1 MKKMAS
7 ASIAILSVSALFLA
21 LGNHSLQPVTGPI
34 KVKAQDKALDSN
46 SEEQAP
52 LLSQIDT
59 SSKIQPG
66 AKIAVVSKSKKGQ
79 FWSLVQK
86 GMEQA
91 VSDVNEAY
99 NFEKDDK
106 ITMTF
111 EGSSDETDV
120 ESQVNTLDAVIAEN
134 PDVVCVSAG
143 DSESCQAQLESAR
156 DNGIP
161 VVTFDSDVSSED
173 LVSAYCGTDNQKLG
187 DIAAKRMAHYLS
199 NHGTVA
205 VFSPQ
210 EKTLSS
216 KSRVEAFQESIA
228 DYPGIEVVQVIY
240 SDQVDDMEAAIKGV
254 LEIYPKLDGI
264 FCTNGDISDL
274 CLSLVQD
281 AGRDSIIFIGT
292 DANRMLSVMVLR
304 WAPFPKSLMRLDI
317 RPSLQHSRLPLK
329 IHFPANRPLFLI
341 QPGLIPPLWMIPI
354 TLTTSMSRSPRIA
367 GFCKVYKNFA
377 LL

>member
-21 LGNHSLQPVTGPI
+21 LGNHSVQSITDPV
-34 KVKAQDKALDSN
+34 KVNAQDEASEQDSEGQD
-46 SEEQAP
+46 SP
-52 LLSQIDT
+52 LSQIDT
-59 SSKIQPG
+59 SMDLKPG
-66 AKIAVVSKSKKGQ
+66 TKIAVVSKSKKGQ
-79 FWSLVQK
+79 FWDLVQK

-91 VSDVNEAY
+91 VSDVNDAY

-156 DNGIP
+156 ENGIP

-173 LVSAYCGTDNQKLG
+173 LVAAYCGTDNQKLG
-187 DIAAKRMAHYLS
+187 DIAAKRMAHYLK

-210 EKTLSS
+210 EKTLSC
-216 KSRVEAFQESIA
+216 KARVEAFQESIA

-240 SDQVDDMEAAIKGV
+240 SDQVDDMEAAIRGV

-281 AGRDSIIFIGT
+281 AGRDSITFIGT
-292 DANRMLSVMVLR
+292 DATSAQQDAIRNVTEVGTISQQPYAIGYQTILAALQATTEGITSSEKTTL
-304 WAPFPKSLMRLDI
+304 LD
-317 RPSLQHSRLPLK
+317 
-329 IHFPANRPLFLI
+329 PAWI
-341 QPGLIPPLWMIPI
+341 D
-354 TLTTSMSRSPRIA
+354 A
-367 GFCKVYKNFA
+367 DA
-377 LL
+377 LEDSYYADYIYE

>member
-199 NHGTVA
+199 SHGTVA

-292 DANRMLSVMVLR
+292 DATSAQQDAIRDGAEVGTLSQKPYEIGYQTILAALHTTTEDSFSSKQTTLFDPA
-304 WAPFPKSLMRLDI
+304 WIDTTALDDSYYADYI
-317 RPSLQHSRLPLK
+317 
-329 IHFPANRPLFLI
+329 
-341 QPGLIPPLWMIPI
+341 
-354 TLTTSMSRSPRIA
+354 
-367 GFCKVYKNFA
+367 YE
-377 LL
+377 

>member
-1 MKKMAS
+1 M
-7 ASIAILSVSALFLA
+7 
-21 LGNHSLQPVTGPI
+21 
-34 KVKAQDKALDSN
+34 
-46 SEEQAP
+46 
-52 LLSQIDT
+52 
-59 SSKIQPG
+59 
-66 AKIAVVSKSKKGQ
+66 
-79 FWSLVQK
+79 
-86 GMEQA
+86 
-91 VSDVNEAY
+91 
-99 NFEKDDK
+99 
-106 ITMTF
+106 
-111 EGSSDETDV
+111 
-120 ESQVNTLDAVIAEN
+120 IAEN

-143 DSESCQAQLESAR
+143 DSESCQAQLESAKE
-156 DNGIP
+156 NGIP

-292 DANRMLSVMVLR
+292 DATSAQQDAIRDGAEVGTLSQKPYELGYQTVL
-304 WAPFPKSLMRLDI
+304 AALQTTTEDPFSGKQTTLLD
-317 RPSLQHSRLPLK
+317 
-329 IHFPANRPLFLI
+329 PAWI
-341 QPGLIPPLWMIPI
+341 DTT
-354 TLTTSMSRSPRIA
+354 TLDDPYYADYI
-367 GFCKVYKNFA
+367 YE
-377 LL
+377 

>member
-264 FCTNGDISDL
+264 SVRTVIFLIYACLL
-274 CLSLVQD
+274 CRTQAVIPSFLLAQMPHQP
-281 AGRDSIIFIGT
+281 
-292 DANRMLSVMVLR
+292 NRMLSVMVLR
-304 WAPFPKSLMRLDI
+304 WAPFSQKPYEIGYQTILAALQTTTEDSFSSKQTTLFDPAWIDTTALDDPYYTDYI
-317 RPSLQHSRLPLK
+317 
-329 IHFPANRPLFLI
+329 
-341 QPGLIPPLWMIPI
+341 
-354 TLTTSMSRSPRIA
+354 
-367 GFCKVYKNFA
+367 YE
-377 LL
+377 

>member
-240 SDQVDDMEAAIKGV
+240 SDQVDDMEAAHYRHKEMGCICFENEAMGIYFIQDPDGYWI
-254 LEIYPKLDGI
+254 EI
-264 FCTNGDISDL
+264 
-274 CLSLVQD
+274 V
-281 AGRDSIIFIGT
+281 
-292 DANRMLSVMVLR
+292 
-304 WAPFPKSLMRLDI
+304 
-317 RPSLQHSRLPLK
+317 
-329 IHFPANRPLFLI
+329 PA
-341 QPGLIPPLWMIPI
+341 
-354 TLTTSMSRSPRIA
+354 
-367 GFCKVYKNFA
+367 
-377 LL
+377 

>member
-187 DIAAKRMAHYLS
+187 DIAGLPGEYCRLS
-199 NHGTVA
+199 W
-205 VFSPQ
+205 
-210 EKTLSS
+210 
-216 KSRVEAFQESIA
+216 
-228 DYPGIEVVQVIY
+228 Y
-240 SDQVDDMEAAIKGV
+240 
-254 LEIYPKLDGI
+254 
-264 FCTNGDISDL
+264 
-274 CLSLVQD
+274 
-281 AGRDSIIFIGT
+281 
-292 DANRMLSVMVLR
+292 
-304 WAPFPKSLMRLDI
+304 
-317 RPSLQHSRLPLK
+317 
-329 IHFPANRPLFLI
+329 
-341 QPGLIPPLWMIPI
+341 
-354 TLTTSMSRSPRIA
+354 
-367 GFCKVYKNFA
+367 
-377 LL
+377 

>member
-1 MKKMAS
+1 
-7 ASIAILSVSALFLA
+7 
-21 LGNHSLQPVTGPI
+21 
-34 KVKAQDKALDSN
+34 
-46 SEEQAP
+46 
-52 LLSQIDT
+52 
-59 SSKIQPG
+59 
-66 AKIAVVSKSKKGQ
+66 
-79 FWSLVQK
+79 
-86 GMEQA
+86 
-91 VSDVNEAY
+91 
-99 NFEKDDK
+99 
-106 ITMTF
+106 MTF

-281 AGRDSIIFIGT
+281 ADRDSIIFIGT
-292 DANRMLSVMVLR
+292 DATSAQQDAIRDGAEVGTLSQKPYEIGYQTILAALQTTTEDSFSSKQTTLFDPA
-304 WAPFPKSLMRLDI
+304 WIDTTALDDPYYTDYI
-317 RPSLQHSRLPLK
+317 
-329 IHFPANRPLFLI
+329 
-341 QPGLIPPLWMIPI
+341 
-354 TLTTSMSRSPRIA
+354 
-367 GFCKVYKNFA
+367 YE
-377 LL
+377 

>member
-21 LGNHSLQPVTGPI
+21 LGNHSLQPITDPV
-34 KVKAQDKALDSN
+34 KVKAQDIALDSD

-156 DNGIP
+156 ENGIP

-292 DANRMLSVMVLR
+292 DATSAQQDAIRDGAEVGTLSQKPYEIGYQTILAALQTTTEDSFSSKQTTLFDPA
-304 WAPFPKSLMRLDI
+304 WIDTTALDDPYYTDYI
-317 RPSLQHSRLPLK
+317 
-329 IHFPANRPLFLI
+329 
-341 QPGLIPPLWMIPI
+341 
-354 TLTTSMSRSPRIA
+354 
-367 GFCKVYKNFA
+367 YE
-377 LL
+377 